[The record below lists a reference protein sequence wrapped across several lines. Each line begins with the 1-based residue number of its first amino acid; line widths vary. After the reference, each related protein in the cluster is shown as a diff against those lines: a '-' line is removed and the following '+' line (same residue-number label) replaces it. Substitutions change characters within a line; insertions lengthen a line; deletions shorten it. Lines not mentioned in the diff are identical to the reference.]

1 MRENLRFIITNLI
14 YFVLSGL
21 VCFAILGCIYLDLTI
36 YKGVLERRFV
46 ECAQEV
52 LLLMS
57 TLIFLY
63 LASRKK
69 YSGLWLVGGF
79 LGCMFIRELDCV
91 FDKVFHGAWLYVAL
105 LVASLCVY
113 KTWCAGIEK
122 TVYTLADFMKNKAF
136 AKMSCGLLIVLV
148 YSRLIGYKPL
158 WHLVMK
164 KHYLRSVK
172 TIVEEGTEL
181 FGYSIIFLAAVE
193 YACYLLKQKED

>member
-1 MRENLRFIITNLI
+1 
-14 YFVLSGL
+14 
-21 VCFAILGCIYLDLTI
+21 
-36 YKGVLERRFV
+36 
-46 ECAQEV
+46 
-52 LLLMS
+52 
-57 TLIFLY
+57 
-63 LASRKK
+63 
-69 YSGLWLVGGF
+69 
-79 LGCMFIRELDCV
+79 
-91 FDKVFHGAWLYVAL
+91 
-105 LVASLCVY
+105 
-113 KTWCAGIEK
+113 
-122 TVYTLADFMKNKAF
+122 MKNKAF

>member
-52 LLLMS
+52 SLLMS

-91 FDKVFHGAWLYVAL
+91 FDKVFHGAWIYVAL

-113 KTWCAGIEK
+113 KAWCAGIEK

>member
-52 LLLMS
+52 SLLMS

-91 FDKVFHGAWLYVAL
+91 FDKVFHGAWIYVAL
-105 LVASLCVY
+105 LVARLCVY
-113 KTWCAGIEK
+113 KAWCAGIEK

-193 YACYLLKQKED
+193 YACYLLKQKDD